1 MYIRTGERKASDKTL
16 GENYPGQKG
25 TLCYL
30 MVKGGPPTRKTEE
43 PQVYIQQASE
53 MSPKSNPLIKSKE
66 KISNLTLGVADFNI
80 PLELPVQPL
89 NEIGRHGT
97 QWH

>member
-1 MYIRTGERKASDKTL
+1 MLPDGKRSS
-16 GENYPGQKG
+16 
-25 TLCYL
+25 
-30 MVKGGPPTRKTEE
+30 PPTRKTEE
-43 PQVYIQQASE
+43 TQVYIQQTSE

-80 PLELPVQPL
+80 PLELLIQPL
-89 NEIGRHGT
+89 NEIGRNGT

>member
-1 MYIRTGERKASDKTL
+1 MLPDSKRSS
-16 GENYPGQKG
+16 
-25 TLCYL
+25 
-30 MVKGGPPTRKTEE
+30 PPTWKTEE
-43 PQVYIQQASE
+43 TQEHIQQTSE

-80 PLELPVQPL
+80 PLELPIQPL
-89 NEIGRHGT
+89 NEIGRNGT